1 MLKAIIATV
10 CALSLVAPA
19 WAASEVEVEINGGVG
34 PLKGSITWPDGNAP
48 VPAVLILPGSG
59 PTDRNGNAPGG
70 LNTNAYRLIAEAFA
84 SGGTAS
90 LRIDKR
96 GIAGSA
102 SAMVREEELRFE
114 TYIEDARAW
123 IRFLRS
129 QKRISRIYV
138 LGHSEGA
145 LIGSVA
151 AQGADVAGF
160 ISLSGAGFKAAEIL
174 RRQLA
179 GQIAGDLKTQAFHVL
194 DELEAGRL
202 VANPPPAL
210 ASLFR
215 TSVQPY
221 LVSWFRY
228 DPATEVA
235 RIKGPVMIIQ
245 GTTDLQVT
253 VGDARKLAAGRPDAQ
268 LRIIE
273 GMNHVLRAAS
283 MDRAENVATYANPA
297 LPLKPELMPMLQA
310 FVGR

>member
-1 MLKAIIATV
+1 MLKAIMAV
-10 CALSLVAPA
+10 ACALSLAAPA
-19 WAASEVEVEINGGVG
+19 WAASEVEVAINGGVG
-34 PLKGSITWPDGNAP
+34 PLKGTIIWPDGTAP
-48 VPAVLILPGSG
+48 VPVVLILPGSG

-70 LNTNAYRLIAEAFA
+70 LNTNAYKLMAESFA

-96 GIAGSA
+96 GIAGSVT
-102 SAMVREEELRFE
+102 AMMREEDLKFE
-114 TYIEDARAW
+114 AYIEDARAW

-151 AQGADVAGF
+151 AQDTDVAGF
-160 ISLSGAGFKAAEIL
+160 VSVSGAGFKAADIL

-179 GQIAGDLKTQAFHVL
+179 GQIAGDLKAQAFHVL

-215 TSVQPY
+215 PSVQPY
-221 LVSWFRY
+221 LVSWFKY

-235 RIKGPVMIIQ
+235 RIKGSVMIIQ

-253 VGDARKLAAGRPDAQ
+253 VDDARKLAAARPDAQ

-273 GMNHVLRAAS
+273 GMNHVLKASS
-283 MDRAENVATYANPA
+283 MDRADNLATYANPA